1 MLYRVRLK
9 TGNKTAESIRSQ
21 AQQDNWI
28 GELSDND
35 IANVIDYNNY
45 FDGLE
50 VIVAD
55 AIGGTGYT
63 LITWDKSV
71 DEKVKEALYIM
82 EQDEYFGSYLN
93 DRTGFDKVWADGEY
107 EAPGS
112 IEFTADEVD
121 ILEQIGN

>member
-35 IANVIDYNNY
+35 IANVIAYNNY

-71 DEKVKEALYIM
+71 DEKVKEAIYIM
-82 EQDEYFGSYLN
+82 EQDEYFGSYAN
-93 DRTGFDKVWADGEY
+93 DRAGFDKVWENGEY

-112 IEFTADEVD
+112 IEFTADEVE
-121 ILEQIGN
+121 ILEQIGR